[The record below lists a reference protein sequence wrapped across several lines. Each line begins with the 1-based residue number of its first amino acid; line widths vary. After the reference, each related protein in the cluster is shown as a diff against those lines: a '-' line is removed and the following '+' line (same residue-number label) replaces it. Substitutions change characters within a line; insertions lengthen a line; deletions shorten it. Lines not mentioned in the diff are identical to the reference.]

1 MLEWRRRAR
10 AAAVAAALVAGLA
23 VEGTWAGATPS
34 PSGAPARPGAPAS
47 VTRRTVAM
55 YDDYFQPRRI
65 RIPRGARVRWVNRGE
80 VPHTTTGRRWDVT
93 LEPGE
98 SWGRR
103 FRRAG
108 TYRYVCRFHDGMTG
122 RIIVVG

>member
-1 MLEWRRRAR
+1 MLRWRRRLR
-10 AAAVAAALVAGLA
+10 AVAVGTALIAALA
-23 VEGTWAGATPS
+23 VEGTWAGAEPT
-34 PSGAPARPGAPAS
+34 GGPARPGGPAS

-55 YDDYFQPRRI
+55 YDNYFRPRRI

-80 VPHTTTGRRWDVT
+80 VPHTTTGRGWDAT

-98 SWGRR
+98 SYTRR

-108 TYRYVCRFHDGMTG
+108 TYRYLCRFHPGMTG
-122 RIIVVG
+122 RIIVG